1 MSRRKFAVCLGL
13 LVTGCSATAVAQ
25 QSDGFSYAAGQY
37 SAPQAP
43 VYQQPVYQQ
52 NTQAAPITRPAG
64 FHRTVSS
71 SNEAASVEQYV
82 QCEQDAKCN
91 KPSAFAT
98 SYYRNA
104 RWPMP
109 FRAQDVTAVTS
120 FFDIQREN
128 GWRMHNTVGHAMFD
142 PRTNCLT
149 QAGKNHILSIL
160 RDNPAERKVVFVL
173 QGQNQ
178 QHTATRVQSTEL
190 AISEVLP
197 VGDLPP
203 VYVTDRDA
211 PGSSGAYQNSIM
223 QAMRSSI
230 PAPRLTSSANN
241 SSGGSSGSGSSS
253 GSSGSPA
260 GNTP

>member
-1 MSRRKFAVCLGL
+1 MSRRRYTVCLGL
-13 LVTGCSATAVAQ
+13 LMTGCSATAVAQ
-25 QSDGFSYAAGQY
+25 QSDGYSYAGGQY
-37 SAPQAP
+37 PVSQSP
-43 VYQQPVYQQ
+43 VYSQQPQPQ
-52 NTQAAPITRPAG
+52 NNQDSPIIHPAG
-64 FHRTVSS
+64 VHRPVAQSDQ
-71 SNEAASVEQYV
+71 EASMQQCASCNQNVKS
-82 QCEQDAKCN
+82 AK
-91 KPSAFAT
+91 KPSSCAV

-120 FFDIQREN
+120 FFEIQREN

-160 RDNPAERKVVFVL
+160 RDNPVERRAVFVL

-178 QHTATRVQSTEL
+178 QQTATRIQSTEL

-197 VGDLPP
+197 VGDLPA

-223 QAMRSSI
+223 QAMKASI

-241 SSGGSSGSGSSS
+241 SSGGGTGSSSSGSGS
-253 GSSGSPA
+253 
-260 GNTP
+260 TP